1 MTAQPFTEPVP
12 PTEPAESASPAAS
25 GRTRARWQLWRSP
38 DGQPSWSRPVLL
50 VVAALAAL
58 LYSWNIAHSGYAY
71 FYSTA
76 VKSMSVSWKAFF
88 YGALDPGATI
98 TIDKL
103 AGSFL
108 PQALSARIFGFHQWS
123 LTLPQV
129 FEGVVSV
136 LVIHRIVRRWAGA
149 VPAALAA
156 GLFALTPVL
165 ASMFGHPMEDGALTM
180 CLVLAADSYQRAVL
194 EGRRRSLLLAGM
206 WVGLGFQA
214 KMMQAWIV
222 LPALAVGYL
231 FTAPPKL
238 RRRLLDLL
246 LAGVVAAAVSF
257 AWILLY
263 TLTPANDRPYIDGS
277 TNNSAVS
284 MVFGYN
290 GFGRFG
296 VNVAGSVAGFGPGG
310 GARGNAPGGGGFF
323 GPPGGARG
331 ELPGAGALG
340 TGGPGGGFA
349 PPGGPTGPGAGSLP
363 GGGQVPGG
371 QFGGGTGGRTGGAN
385 FRLAGQATGPG
396 KLFTGRFVTQIGW
409 LYPLAFAALLFGL
422 AGWLRRRRRVDRL
435 GTGLLMWGVWLA
447 TTMAVFSEI
456 NIPHTAYMA
465 TLAPPLV
472 ALSGFGIHEFWRA
485 YRRGGVAAWT
495 LPTVIAVQAGWTV
508 YLARDYTSFVPWL
521 TPTVIVAGAGAVF
534 GLVVGLLARRAP
546 DRFPLTRFGHR
557 ARLRLAVTALVAGVA
572 AMVLMPTAWSL
583 SVLDSRDDGS
593 AFDATAG
600 PSAAGFGLSA
610 TATLTAEQ
618 TELLTYLDAHRG
630 SARYVM
636 ATTSWNTAAPYIE
649 ATGQKVLPM
658 GGFSGTVPEPTL
670 AAFKQL
676 VQSGQ
681 VKFVMVATSAGPGG
695 GNPAGA
701 SGTSTVASI
710 TTWVQSACAKVPAAD
725 YGGTA
730 STATELA
737 GPFRPGG
744 GTGTGTLY
752 QCSSSSA
759 S

>member
-1 MTAQPFTEPVP
+1 MTETTFTEPVP
-12 PTEPAESASPAAS
+12 PAEPIGSAESAAS
-25 GRTRARWQLWRSP
+25 GRARARWQLWRSP
-38 DGQPSWSRPVLL
+38 HGQPAWSRPVLL
-50 VVAALAAL
+50 VIAALAAL
-58 LYSWNIAHSGYAY
+58 LYGWNIAHSGYAY

-88 YGALDPGATI
+88 YGALDPGATV

-108 PQALSARIFGFHQWS
+108 PQALSARVFGFHQWS

-129 FEGVVSV
+129 IEGVVSV

-149 VPAALAA
+149 VPAVLAA

-194 EGRRRSLLLAGM
+194 EGRLRSLLLAGM

-246 LAGVVAAAVSF
+246 LAGIVAAAVSF
-257 AWILLY
+257 SWILLY

-296 VNVAGSVAGFGPGG
+296 VSVAGSVTGFGTGG
-310 GARGNAPGGGGFF
+310 GGPRGNAPGGGFE
-323 GPPGGARG
+323 PPGGARG
-331 ELPGAGALG
+331 EFPG
-340 TGGPGGGFA
+340 GGPGGAGGNGFN
-349 PPGGPTGPGAGSLP
+349 PPGGTTAGPDADASAGGGQLP
-363 GGGQVPGG
+363 GGPIA
-371 QFGGGTGGRTGGAN
+371 GGGGGAN
-385 FRLAGQATGPG
+385 IRLAGQATGLG

-422 AGWLRRRRRVDRL
+422 AGWLRRRRRADRL

-447 TTMAVFSEI
+447 TTMIVFSKI
-456 NIPHTAYMA
+456 DIPHTAYMA

-472 ALSGFGIHEFWRA
+472 ALSGFGIVEFWRA
-485 YRRGGVAAWT
+485 YRRGGIGAWT
-495 LPTVIAVQAGWTV
+495 LPAVIAGQAGWTI
-508 YLARDYTSFVPWL
+508 YLDRDYSSFVPWL
-521 TPTVIVAGAGAVF
+521 TPAVIAAAAAAVLT
-534 GLVVGLLARRAP
+534 LVVGLLARRAP
-546 DRFPLTRFGHR
+546 DRLPLARFGHR
-557 ARLRLAVTALVAGVA
+557 ARLRLAVTALAAGVA

-583 SVLDSRDDGS
+583 SVFNSRDDGS
-593 AFDATAG
+593 AFDASAG
-600 PSAAGFGLSA
+600 PSGGGFGMTA
-610 TATLTAEQ
+610 TATLTAQQ
-618 TELLTYLDAHRG
+618 TKLLAYLDAHRG

-658 GGFSGTVPEPTL
+658 GGFSGSVPEPTL

-676 VQSGQ
+676 VHSGQ
-681 VKFVMVATSAGPGG
+681 LKFVMVATGGGFGG
-695 GNPAGA
+695 GNPGG
-701 SGTSTVASI
+701 SGTSTVSSI
-710 TTWVQSACAKVPAAD
+710 TTWVQSACATVPAAD
-725 YGGTA
+725 YGGTT
-730 STATELA
+730 SATSGSA
-737 GPFRPGG
+737 NPFQPGGGG
-744 GTGTGTLY
+744 GTGILY
-752 QCSSSSA
+752 QCLSSA
-759 S
+759 R

>member
-1 MTAQPFTEPVP
+1 MTATPFTEPVP
-12 PTEPAESASPAAS
+12 PAEPVESAEPAAPE
-25 GRTRARWQLWRSP
+25 RTRARWQLWRSP
-38 DGQPSWSRPVLL
+38 DGQPAWSRPALL
-50 VVAALAAL
+50 AIAALAAL
-58 LYSWNIAHSGYAY
+58 LYAWNIAESGYAY

-129 FEGVVSV
+129 IEGVVSV

-149 VPAALAA
+149 VPAVLAA

-194 EGRRRSLLLAGM
+194 EGRLRSLLLAGM

-222 LPALAVGYL
+222 LPALALGYL

-257 AWILLY
+257 SWILLY
-263 TLTPANDRPYIDGS
+263 TLTPANDRPYVDGS

-296 VNVAGSVAGFGPGG
+296 VSVTGSVAGFGTGGGGGTRGTAPGGGRFELPEGARGEFPGG
-310 GARGNAPGGGGFF
+310 GAGGTGGQ
-323 GPPGGARG
+323 GAF
-331 ELPGAGALG
+331 
-340 TGGPGGGFA
+340 GGPGGTGDQFS
-349 PPGGPTGPGAGSLP
+349 GGPTGGNA
-363 GGGQVPGG
+363 
-371 QFGGGTGGRTGGAN
+371 GGAN
-385 FRLAGQATGPG
+385 SRFAGQATGLG

-409 LYPLAFAALLFGL
+409 LYPLAFASLLFGVV
-422 AGWLRRRRRVDRL
+422 GWVRRRRRADHL
-435 GTGLLMWGVWLA
+435 GSGLLMWGVWLA
-447 TTMAVFSEI
+447 TTMIVFSKI
-456 NIPHTAYMA
+456 DIPHTAYMA

-472 ALSGFGIHEFWRA
+472 ALSGFGIVEFWRA
-485 YRRGGVAAWT
+485 YRQGGATAWA
-495 LPTVIAVQAGWTV
+495 LPAVIAGQAGWTL
-508 YLARDYTSFVPWL
+508 YLARDYSSFVPWL
-521 TPTVIVAGAGAVF
+521 TPVVIVAGVAAVLA
-534 GLVVGLLARRAP
+534 LVVGLLVRRAP
-546 DRFPLTRFGHR
+546 DRLPLGRFARLDHR
-557 ARLRLAVTALVAGVA
+557 ARMRLAVTALVTGVA

-583 SVLDSRDDGS
+583 SVFNGQDDGS
-593 AFDATAG
+593 AFDASAG
-600 PSAAGFGLSA
+600 PSGSGLGLTA

-618 TELLTYLDAHRG
+618 TKLLAYLDAHRG
-630 SARYVM
+630 GANYVM
-636 ATTSWNTAAPYIE
+636 ATTSWSTAAPYIE

-658 GGFSGTVPEPTL
+658 GGFSGSVPEPTL

-681 VKFVMVATSAGPGG
+681 LKFVMVGSGG
-695 GNPAGA
+695 GFGGGA
-701 SGTSTVASI
+701 LGGGTGTSTVSSI
-710 TTWVQSACAKVPAAD
+710 TTWVESACTTVPAAD

-730 STATELA
+730 SSTTSGSA
-737 GPFRPGG
+737 GSAGGGSFQPGG
-744 GTGTGTLY
+744 GGGTGTLY
-752 QCSSSSA
+752 QCSTSA
-759 S
+759 R